1 MTLKVLILS
10 LFLFLV
16 LFGCLNVMDG
26 FDDYTKYEKS
36 PEYKL
41 KMELKECP
49 TQNCVCF
56 VCKNNSG
63 LTPPFDL
70 FLSSSL
76 KGGTCYFKESCDTE
90 AVQELVES
98 EKEGLMPFML
108 GVGPRFVDFA
118 DANVYCNNTMRMAVQ
133 WLTPRYLVGSGGE
146 YVLPEPEVTECLLDK
161 MVIPVYVL
169 YSNGTSVSADRAMK
183 VAEKLKDQ
191 GPVIITAEIDFD
203 SNDPAIV
210 EAVKNQIKKMRAVC
224 PRVDDKNSPY
234 CLLAV
239 APKMGDKEGLDKVM
253 EDPTVKDAVD
263 LIAFGVNS
271 HYSKKCSSAYTFYEA
286 MNFSK
291 YAYFTYNK
299 PVIWPYMLFDS
310 GGKNKDESCTW
321 SEFETSK
328 AYYTFY
334 NYIPVFIS
342 NGVIGA
348 AAYEFYS
355 ADEITDPLKCN
366 DCGLVKF
373 EGNTAVP
380 KDPAFSSWFYGCQA
394 YGAQKNIM
402 PAIFPKEDG
411 GTCSYL
417 TNIGLFVQDKITT
430 GNPSSIYNVEDIE
443 SKRIFTCVP
452 CIASCTDIADASCN
466 PYNIASLDGAS
477 SKCEGFEE
485 LNYWASI
492 RGLDPLYVRAIAWAE
507 SGLDTADPKKSICA
521 VSYPV
526 LFSNSGCNDGDYQVI
541 PDPSGYCDEII
552 NSIDPVT
559 GLKKYD
565 YTGHTAADHITVPWV
580 KDLIAQG
587 YSDAQLAQITDLKP
601 CGLGLLQN
609 IEYPYTVKEKF
620 GDWGSENAIDPTMC
634 APDGEYNPYNASH
647 SACLGTFR
655 IKSFWDVAESQV
667 NEHPDWFGIY
677 DDDPAKTVKI
687 KYVIGFM
694 VYYRYAGAWKDEWVD
709 KFVDQAGSSED
720 LCKKNV
726 NPEYGE
732 GTCCGNPNFID
743 YVTNCKDADGK
754 KKNGMHVLKMYVA
767 LKDECGKKYGCPPAI
782 IAANVESY
790 VPKK

>member
-41 KMELKECP
+41 KMVLKQCP

-76 KGGTCYFKESCDTE
+76 KGGTCYFKKNCDTE
-90 AVQELVES
+90 EVKELVES
-98 EKEGLMPFML
+98 QTEGLMPFML

-253 EDPTVKDAVD
+253 EDIDVRNAVD

-271 HYSKKCSSAYTFYEA
+271 HYSKKCSSAYAFYEA

-355 ADEITDPLKCN
+355 ADELTDPLKCN

-402 PAIFPKEDG
+402 PAIFPQEDG

-452 CIASCTDIADASCN
+452 CIASCTDSISCN

-507 SGLDTADPKKSICA
+507 SGLDTEDPMKSICK

-526 LFSNSGCNDGDYQVI
+526 DVENGGCNNGDYPVI
-541 PDPSGYCDEII
+541 DDPSHYCDSII
-552 NSIDPVT
+552 ELY
-559 GLKKYD
+559 GD
-565 YTGHTAADHITVPWV
+565 YTGKTAADYKTAPWV
-580 KDLIAQG
+580 KELISQG
-587 YSDAQLAQITDLKP
+587 KSDAELANIQVKP

-609 IEYPYTVKEKF
+609 IEYPYEVKEKF
-620 GDWGSENAIDPTMC
+620 TNWGSANAIDPTMC
-634 APDGEYNPYNASH
+634 APDGKYNPYNASH

-655 IKSFWDVAESQV
+655 IRDRWDVAESEV
-667 NEHPDWFGIY
+667 NENPAAYGIY
-677 DDDPAKTVKI
+677 DDDPVKI
-687 KYVIGFM
+687 KYVIGFI
-694 VYYRYAGAWKDEWVD
+694 VYYRYAGAWEDVWVTNF
-709 KFVDQAGSSED
+709 KDQAKKNEEE
-720 LCKKNV
+720 CKKNV

-732 GTCCGNPNFID
+732 GTCCGNLDFIN
-743 YVTNCKDADGK
+743 YVTNCADGK
-754 KKNGMHVLKMYVA
+754 KKNGMKVLKMYVA
-767 LKDECGKKYGCPPAI
+767 LKEECGEEYGCPPAVT
-782 IAANVESY
+782 AMNVGDY
-790 VPKK
+790 VYLNN